1 MYRTLICTEQCL
13 LHPSRN
19 PALDKQGI
27 EEELKQYLGLDKV
40 IWLWKGMEGDDAITN
55 GHVDNL
61 ACFVRPGLVL
71 LSWTDDDKDPQVC
84 FRICPQPQMSIAMAA
99 TVHDQ

>member
-1 MYRTLICTEQCL
+1 MLAQQTSCSKSAWCRTLICTEQCL

-19 PALDKQGI
+19 PALSKEDI
-27 EEELKQYLGLDKV
+27 ETELKEYLGLDKV
-40 IWLWKGMEGDDAITN
+40 IWLWKGMAGDDAITN

-71 LSWTDDDKDPQVC
+71 LSWTDDKNDPQVC
-84 FRICPQPQMSIAMAA
+84 SKA
-99 TVHDQ
+99 